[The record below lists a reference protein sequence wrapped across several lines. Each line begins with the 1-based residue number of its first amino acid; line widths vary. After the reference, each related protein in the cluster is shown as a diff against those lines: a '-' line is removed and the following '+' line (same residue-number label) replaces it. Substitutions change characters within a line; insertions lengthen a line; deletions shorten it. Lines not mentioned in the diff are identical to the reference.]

1 MKNQASAILL
11 FVVFLKK
18 TEIEYLCQ
26 NDFMKKILWQN
37 QDQNLKEYELCFQKM
52 HIIKTFSL
60 QENNFF
66 SRATNVFRKTPPIHL
81 NLKKIQTYT

>member
-1 MKNQASAILL
+1 LKNQASAILL

-52 HIIKTFSL
+52 HIIKTFHS
-60 QENNFF
+60 
-66 SRATNVFRKTPPIHL
+66 
-81 NLKKIQTYT
+81 KKIISFLERQMSLEKRHQSI